1 MLFND
6 VIGQDTLKLE
16 LKKSHEQGRVA
27 HSQLFISPEG
37 SGGLPL
43 SIAFA
48 RMVIENNL
56 SSETTSY
63 KLSDNNFICVA
74 TKEEEEDKRRGATRW
89 TKRRTRQTRCRL
101 KI

>member
-6 VIGQDTLKLE
+6 VIGQGALKQE

-56 SSETTSY
+56 SSETTTY
-63 KLSDNNFICVA
+63 KLS
-74 TKEEEEDKRRGATRW
+74 E
-89 TKRRTRQTRCRL
+89 L
-101 KI
+101 KHPDLHFLFPTAAI